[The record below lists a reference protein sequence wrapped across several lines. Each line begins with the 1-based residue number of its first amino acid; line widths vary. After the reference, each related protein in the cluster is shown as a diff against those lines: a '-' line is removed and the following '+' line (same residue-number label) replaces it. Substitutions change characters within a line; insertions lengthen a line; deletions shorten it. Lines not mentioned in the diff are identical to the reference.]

1 MIALLPLRGW
11 VGDAMATQMAISAHM
26 QQKIATE
33 SIAVHAHHSGA
44 AAHFHDETLSD
55 VKPALN
61 ADEMSDCHSHFSLTS
76 SKAVEDNTAQGH
88 CDTCTSCQACFFVA
102 LAIESAVQQVNP
114 APHGVPHASGST
126 FTSAAPAQG
135 FKPPIS

>member
-11 VGDAMATQMAISAHM
+11 VGDSMATQMAVSAHV
-26 QQKIATE
+26 QQEIATE
-33 SIAVHAHHSGA
+33 SIAVHARHSG
-44 AAHFHDETLSD
+44 
-55 VKPALN
+55 PN
-61 ADEMSDCHSHFSLTS
+61 AGEMSDCHSQHALTS
-76 SKAVEDNTAQGH
+76 SKAIGDSAAEGH

-102 LAIESAVQQVNP
+102 LVIQSTVQQANP
-114 APHGVPHASGST
+114 APHGVPFASGST

>member
-11 VGDAMATQMAISAHM
+11 VGDSMATQMAVSAHV
-26 QQKIATE
+26 QQEIATE

-44 AAHFHDETLSD
+44 AAHLHDETLSD
-55 VKPALN
+55 VKPVLN
-61 ADEMSDCHSHFSLTS
+61 AGEMSDCHSQHALTS
-76 SKAVEDNTAQGH
+76 SKAIGDSAAEGH

-102 LAIESAVQQVNP
+102 LMIQSTVQQANP
-114 APHGVPHASGST
+114 APHGVPFASGST
-126 FTSAAPAQG
+126 FTSAASAQG

>member
-11 VGDAMATQMAISAHM
+11 VGDAMATQMAVSAHV
-26 QQKIATE
+26 QQENATE

-44 AAHFHDETLSD
+44 TTHSHDETFSD
-55 VKPALN
+55 VKPAPN
-61 ADEMSDCHSHFSLTS
+61 AGKAPDCHSQHPLTS
-76 SKAVEDNTAQGH
+76 SKAVEDDPAQGH

-102 LAIESAVQQVNP
+102 LATQSAVQQASP
-114 APHGVPHASGST
+114 APHGVPCTSGNT
-126 FTSAAPAQG
+126 FTSATPAQG